1 MGRRGGV
8 SSGGPDL
15 SSGGDDPRGG
25 GRTELGVDETLHL
38 PCVSAINVDRGGI
51 SGATSVA
58 NPCSLRSNESSH
70 LIRGGHAN
78 VGNVPLALH
87 RVGCT
92 FQCQVDLVEF
102 VDLASK
108 MHVKRNSWRIRTW
121 DEESVVSFDHALS
134 VEQRR
139 IRAAQWP
146 KIKDAKQKGLRW
158 FWSDVVP
165 HRLIV
170 SGEGRLKVDWLG
182 DNEAAWPC

>member
-1 MGRRGGV
+1 MSSSLVIRRLEEKVGETDY
-8 SSGGPDL
+8 DL
-15 SSGGDDPRGG
+15 KKLVKGLEPFR
-25 GRTELGVDETLHL
+25 E
-38 PCVSAINVDRGGI
+38 A
-51 SGATSVA
+51 
-58 NPCSLRSNESSH
+58 LRSSEFYFFETKVKSVKR
-70 LIRGGHAN
+70 LGWRFDGQTARGDFWKTPRL
-78 VGNVPLALH
+78 V
-87 RVGCT
+87 
-92 FQCQVDLVEF
+92 LVEF

-121 DEESVVSFDHALS
+121 DEESVVSFDHALT

-139 IRAAQWP
+139 IHAAQWP

-170 SGEGRLKVDWLG
+170 SGEGRLKVNWLG